1 MLKNTIAWDNPPTI
15 SIVKYVQ
22 TDSQISPTLSLL
34 IRVWATKPSTRTAV
48 AVIQAST
55 SRWELVDLTYHR
67 PVQGIIRV
75 VVSIMWYIFM
85 TICCHFRYLYA
96 SDRTTG
102 SFKYFGM
109 CRPKLGSFVCS
120 HIGFKI
126 SILLRN
132 YS

>member
-1 MLKNTIAWDNPPTI
+1 MLKKKMKMCI
-15 SIVKYVQ
+15 S
-22 TDSQISPTLSLL
+22 TAEMLFSFFLS
-34 IRVWATKPSTRTAV
+34 VGGWC
-48 AVIQAST
+48 
-55 SRWELVDLTYHR
+55 
-67 PVQGIIRV
+67 V